1 MKENQR
7 LKEEVKVDKM
17 KKIEAIIRP
26 EKLDEVKKALEKEGF
41 PSMNVTEIRG
51 RGRQKGA
58 RLTWRGTE
66 YLMELVPKT
75 KLDLVVRDEDAK
87 KVVTIL
93 RKSAYTGEIGDGK
106 IFVLPVE
113 EAIRVRTGEEGEE
126 AL

>member
-1 MKENQR
+1 
-7 LKEEVKVDKM
+7 M

-26 EKLDEVKKALEKEGF
+26 EKLDDVKRALENEGF

-58 RLTWRGTE
+58 KLTWRGTE
-66 YLMELVPKT
+66 YLMELIPKT
-75 KLDLVVRDEDAK
+75 KVDLVVRDQDAK
-87 KVVTIL
+87 KVVNII
-93 RKSAYTGEIGDGK
+93 RESAYTGNIGDGK

-113 EAIRVRTGEEGEE
+113 EAVRVRTGEEGEE

>member
-1 MKENQR
+1 
-7 LKEEVKVDKM
+7 M

-26 EKLDEVKKALEKEGF
+26 EKLDDVKRALEKEGF
-41 PSMNVTEIRG
+41 PSMNLTEIRG

-58 RLTWRGTE
+58 KLTWRGTE
-66 YLMELVPKT
+66 YLMELIPKT
-75 KLDLVVRDEDAK
+75 KLDLVVRDEDTK
-87 KVVTIL
+87 KVVSII
-93 RKSAYTGEIGDGK
+93 RKSAYTGNIGDGK